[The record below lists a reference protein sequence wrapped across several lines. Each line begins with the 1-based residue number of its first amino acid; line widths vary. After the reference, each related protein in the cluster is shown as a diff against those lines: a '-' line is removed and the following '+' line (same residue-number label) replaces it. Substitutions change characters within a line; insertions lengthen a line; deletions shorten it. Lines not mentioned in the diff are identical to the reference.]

1 MGRRGARRHP
11 GCGRVRRPPSA
22 SADERYPAGSVGLLD
37 GKVGIVT
44 GAAQGLGRATA
55 ELAAREGARVVLG
68 DVQSEAGEAV
78 AAAIRG
84 SGGEAFFVRAD
95 VARAAEVEALV
106 ARTIEAFGRLD
117 WASNNAVGGA
127 GGFGPLHEIDDRT
140 WERTLAVTLSGVFYS
155 LKYEI
160 AAMLANGAGSIVN
173 ITTTG
178 VVKGEAMLAAYVAA
192 KGGVD
197 ALTRAAASEYASR
210 GIRVNSVAP
219 GGFHTPAIRRYF
231 ERFPE
236 FEQKTIASNAMRR
249 LGRPE
254 EVAEAVTWLA
264 SDRASFVTGA
274 SIACDGGVVVNSHL
288 L

>member
-1 MGRRGARRHP
+1 MA
-11 GCGRVRRPPSA
+11 
-22 SADERYPAGSVGLLD
+22 LLD
-37 GKVGIVT
+37 GKIGIVT

-55 ELAAREGARVVLG
+55 ALAAREGARVVLA
-68 DVQSEAGEAV
+68 DVQVEAGEAA
-78 AAAIRG
+78 AAAIRAD
-84 SGGEAFFVRAD
+84 GGDALFVRAD
-95 VARAAEVEALV
+95 VTDPEQVEALV
-106 ARTIEAFGRLD
+106 GRATEAFGRLD
-117 WASNNAVGGA
+117 WACNNAVGGA

-140 WERTLAVTLSGVFYS
+140 WQRTLAVTLSGVFYA

-160 AAMLANGAGSIVN
+160 GAMLATGGGSVVN

-219 GGFHTPAIRRYF
+219 GGFDTPAIRRYF
-231 ERFPE
+231 ERFPA
-236 FEQKTIASNAMRR
+236 FEEKTIATNAMRR
-249 LGRPE
+249 LGTPA
-254 EVAEAVTWLA
+254 EVAEAVIWLA
-264 SDRASFVTGA
+264 SERASFVTGA
-274 SIACDGGVVVNSHL
+274 SLACDGGVVVNSHL